1 MLLWPMMIFLI
12 PVSFYSSLL
21 LPSQASLTNANLR
34 PKPTI
39 FNWLNL
45 SKSIRKII
53 HIKLCNFQNHNTHNP
68 KLNAA
73 LPNQYAV
80 TNHQIF
86 LTHAALYLILCKMN
100 AKTFQNLISHILKKV
115 NLKIWN
121 WNQIIYRIFYLI
133 RSKLFQIYK

>member
-1 MLLWPMMIFLI
+1 MYMYYLTFIPRKSSEIHVNVIILWSYVKSITNYNHSS
-12 PVSFYSSLL
+12 SF
-21 LPSQASLTNANLR
+21 
-34 PKPTI
+34 I
-39 FNWLNL
+39 
-45 SKSIRKII
+45 SIRKII

-133 RSKLFQIYK
+133 RSKLFQISK